1 MLSTN
6 RIKCVPMPELVITS
20 CLHSIS
26 YIASKFSVNNI
37 RWLNFL
43 SEWCASLLLFNT
55 RTRKKIA
62 NCISSLVLSTACC
75 WKWSIKIFVSLE
87 KTSYQERG
95 NTWRG
100 DCSLAIRPSRVCV
113 FVSVYVSWPLWLVCF
128 EKGLLT
134 MEILI
139 FLESFLPRIFYMLG
153 EFKIVIIKGVFVKA
167 WIFVSTLS

>member
-1 MLSTN
+1 MYFCWSNYSSYIGFSWGLFFILFSKMLSAN

-26 YIASKFSVNNI
+26 YIASKFSDNNI

-62 NCISSLVLSTACC
+62 ICVSSLLLSTACC

-87 KTSYQERG
+87 KKTSYQERG

-100 DCSLAIRPSRVCV
+100 DCSLAIRPRLV
-113 FVSVYVSWPLWLVCF
+113 FVSLYRFMFLDLFGWCVLKRGYWPWKF
-128 EKGLLT
+128 
-134 MEILI
+134 
-139 FLESFLPRIFYMLG
+139 
-153 EFKIVIIKGVFVKA
+153 
-167 WIFVSTLS
+167 